1 VWVNKCI
8 FWQIGGS
15 WWYVSYEISSSL
27 ILGSSQSQN
36 GEAHFVG
43 ITGHELLAH
52 LGRILDEG
60 LLRSRSMLNREG
72 FAPVQLVQSALLV
85 HQGDKVMDHRLV
97 LGGIGLTLLGQSLMV
112 GGEFLVGLQGLATLL
127 RRKRGC
133 LLQEALQ
140 YTAVNVNSGDTKV
153 FWILE
158 KVINNNKRIKNAI
171 TKVVYINY
179 V

>member
-1 VWVNKCI
+1 M
-8 FWQIGGS
+8 
-15 WWYVSYEISSSL
+15 
-27 ILGSSQSQN
+27 
-36 GEAHFVG
+36 
-43 ITGHELLAH
+43 
-52 LGRILDEG
+52 LD
-60 LLRSRSMLNREG
+60 REG

-140 YTAVNVNSGDTKV
+140 YTAVNVDSGNKKIV
-153 FWILE
+153 WVLE
-158 KVINNNKRIKNAI
+158 KAIINNKRIKNVI
-171 TKVVYINY
+171 FIIFHKIGWLN
-179 V
+179 